1 MGPQTEALTGRP
13 AELAPRARTR
23 PNLPLLPLEAG
34 GAPSPGKLW
43 KGKRDG
49 EAENLGITGGKMG
62 ALLIITSVHPCPG
75 PAHTD
80 PVHPPV
86 LSSFLVTR
94 TFHCSLESF
103 RDTLSTDLVCNTD
116 LLFLSLEGS
125 SPTL

>member
-49 EAENLGITGGKMG
+49 EAENLGITVGKMG
-62 ALLIITSVHPCPG
+62 ALLIIISVHPLPRPCSHRPG
-75 PAHTD
+75 P
-80 PVHPPV
+80 P
-86 LSSFLVTR
+86 SSVVILPGNQN
-94 TFHCSLESF
+94 LPLQF
-103 RDTLSTDLVCNTD
+103 RKL
-116 LLFLSLEGS
+116 
-125 SPTL
+125 